1 MTEYCPWFIIQLPVP
16 KNHFFKIFWKV
27 WSIYFKISWKYWRN
41 ACRVMSLS
49 RSNLQ
54 PHNSVLSLAK
64 WLNTSTVVTMSYWS
78 SKSFLFGDRKYAILW
93 LKIWTCNI
101 YYCVCSTEKAFLLIL
116 MLTASE
122 LLEDLGRYVA
132 RLLMLFI
139 GKTLLLW
146 HCYNNNKSPEG
157 YRIVHIFKWP
167 HIFNLLR
174 KHVSF
179 VILRHPK
186 KVSWVSTWESNIFL
200 QFIII

>member
-41 ACRVMSLS
+41 VCRVMSLS

-78 SKSFLFGDRKYAILW
+78 SKSFLFGDRKYAKLW

-101 YYCVCSTEKAFLLIL
+101 YYCVCSTEKAFLPRFSIN
-116 MLTASE
+116 S
-122 LLEDLGRYVA
+122 DVNS
-132 RLLMLFI
+132 F
-139 GKTLLLW
+139 
-146 HCYNNNKSPEG
+146 
-157 YRIVHIFKWP
+157 RITRRSWKICCP
-167 HIFNLLR
+167 I
-174 KHVSF
+174 SD
-179 VILRHPK
+179 VIY
-186 KVSWVSTWESNIFL
+186 W
-200 QFIII
+200 